1 MGDRKIY
8 SIRFNQDHGCFTASM
23 ENGVRIYNVEPLV
36 EKSHYDVEAVGSVAS
51 CEMLFRTNIWAI
63 IPGGM
68 RPKVPENIL
77 QFYDESQKKA
87 IMEIKF
93 AAAVKSV
100 RFRRDKLVVVLP
112 NRIHLFSFL
121 QPTRELFSVETR
133 ANPKGLCEITPLQNS
148 HRQILVF
155 PGHKLGSVQIMEL
168 SSTFQSYSS
177 APVYLQAHK
186 NELACIAI
194 NQQGKRIATASE
206 QGTLIRVWDTST
218 RNQLVELR
226 RGTDPASIHCINF
239 STNSDFL
246 CCSSDKG
253 TVHIFAIKDTNL
265 NKRLSAIP
273 TAFIGTLGKYGDSQW
288 ALTNF
293 TVSAESACV
302 CAFGPNNTIYA
313 LCFDGTFH
321 KYAFSAEG
329 ICHSEGFEV
338 FLDVDDDDDRF

>member
-36 EKSHYDVEAVGSVAS
+36 EKSHYGRYQFNTDIINACMAFIILLRYATTTFNSDYRTIYNIFWIYFVNNMLKPDVEAVGSVAS

-121 QPTRELFSVETR
+121 QPTRELFS
-133 ANPKGLCEITPLQNS
+133 NS

-186 NELACIAI
+186 NKLACIAI
-194 NQQGKRIATASE
+194 NQQSKRIATASE

-226 RGTDPASIHCINF
+226 R
-239 STNSDFL
+239 
-246 CCSSDKG
+246 
-253 TVHIFAIKDTNL
+253 
-265 NKRLSAIP
+265 
-273 TAFIGTLGKYGDSQW
+273 
-288 ALTNF
+288 
-293 TVSAESACV
+293 
-302 CAFGPNNTIYA
+302 
-313 LCFDGTFH
+313 
-321 KYAFSAEG
+321 
-329 ICHSEGFEV
+329 
-338 FLDVDDDDDRF
+338 

>member
-100 RFRRDKLVVVLP
+100 RFRRDKPQIGKRSNYGMKTSQDTHVAKHEL
-112 NRIHLFSFL
+112 IYSF
-121 QPTRELFSVETR
+121 FF
-133 ANPKGLCEITPLQNS
+133 K
-148 HRQILVF
+148 
-155 PGHKLGSVQIMEL
+155 EL

-186 NELACIAI
+186 NKLACIAI
-194 NQQGKRIATASE
+194 NQQSKRIATASE

-218 RNQLVELR
+218 RN
-226 RGTDPASIHCINF
+226 HINF

>member
-218 RNQLVELR
+218 RN
-226 RGTDPASIHCINF
+226 HINF